1 MGYNCAKFS
10 AQDPALLTN
19 PSQLLIRNS
28 ELLENQRVLVLNFE
42 SDTLC
47 KTLLEH
53 CPEVSGLALDFNHFL
68 HQNAATNSRLK
79 LHFGHELK
87 TDDKFDAVIVYFPK
101 AKALAPY
108 LFALAAWHLA
118 PEGLLLVVGE
128 NKGGIKSVDKLTGAH
143 FSKPV
148 KRDNARHCLLY
159 TAVLLDEAAKPKVD
173 DFVSQYQLS
182 LPGGDVTICNMVGV
196 FSDKRLDEGTA
207 LLLDNL
213 PALSGRVL
221 DFGCGAGV
229 IAIALLKANP
239 ALQLDCVDINAMA
252 LLSCELSL
260 KANGMNA
267 RVYASDGL
275 AQVDGQFDAVISN
288 PPFHDGLSS
297 TTDIATRFVADSKA
311 QLKPHGDWCIVAN
324 RHLPYSDTI
333 AKVFGKVHTQA
344 ENNKYKVYYNK
355 NS

>member
-1 MGYNCAKFS
+1 M
-10 AQDPALLTN
+10 LTN

-28 ELLENQRVLVLNFE
+28 ELLEEQRVLVLNFE

-47 KTLLEH
+47 KTLLDH
-53 CPEVSGLALDFNHFL
+53 CPEVTGLALDFNHYL
-68 HQNAATNSRLK
+68 NDCKSASSRLTLQFGYK
-79 LHFGHELK
+79 LPGH
-87 TDDKFDAVIVYFPK
+87 DRFDVVVVYFPK

-118 PEGLLLVVGE
+118 PEGLLVVVGE
-128 NKGGIKSVDKLTGAH
+128 NKGGIKSVDKLTGSY

-159 TAVLLDEAAKPKVD
+159 TSVLISEAPEPD
-173 DFVSQYQLS
+173 IHHFVSSYQLS
-182 LPGGDVTICNMVGV
+182 LPGGDVTVCNMVGV

-207 LLLDNL
+207 LLLENL
-213 PALSGRVL
+213 PVLSGRVL

-229 IAIALLKANP
+229 IAIALLKAYP
-239 ALQLDCVDINAMA
+239 TLKIDCVDINAMA

-267 RVYASDGL
+267 NVYASDGMN
-275 AQVDGQFDAVISN
+275 QVEGLFDAVVSN

-311 QLKPHGDWCIVAN
+311 QLKPNGDWCIVAN

-333 AKVFGKVHTQA
+333 AQAFGSVQIRA
-344 ENNKYKVYYNK
+344 ENNKYKIYHNK